1 MTESLEKIIAK
12 TISKS
17 NLGQDEG
24 FELIDNLYWAD
35 WDALNNKNREVVG
48 KIFNYLKRDD
58 LSNKEI
64 SKILKLYNN
73 PDGSFIDEFSQI
85 IINIYKRDKK
95 RFLKSLNL
103 EKEESTNLV
112 YVFRTNNIKLDEDIE
127 LLRLIDSDELSEEEK
142 DTAKQFIKMYE
153 YICNS

>member
-17 NLGQDEG
+17 NLDQDEG